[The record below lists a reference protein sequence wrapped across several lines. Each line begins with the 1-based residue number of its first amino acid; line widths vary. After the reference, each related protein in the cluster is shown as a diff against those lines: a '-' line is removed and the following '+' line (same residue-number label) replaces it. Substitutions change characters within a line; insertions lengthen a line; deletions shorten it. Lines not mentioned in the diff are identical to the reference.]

1 MKKNLFLLFELL
13 FFLVACTSNSNND
26 NNTNNNN
33 EDNTEN
39 NENQTAENE
48 GNDEP
53 EPLETEV
60 LFSYDH
66 EDSGDYEIQSV
77 GVDANGT
84 AITFTG
90 KEDIDRKTDY
100 YTYFVDQND
109 NVFEGLELAEDE
121 DQDRR
126 CTDLS
131 VSPNGDYLVYDCHD
145 DGIAFSV
152 YDMEKEETIHQM
164 DKLDSYIMD
173 IYGISNDKVVYYE
186 VENDDYETEL
196 VLYDAEADAGTHYVL
211 KDLFDTEEEP
221 SFDRIFQSDDGQY
234 LLITAFTELYLFDTE
249 AKSAKEIVTVDPH
262 VEEHD
267 TDIFIYNVKMS
278 PDATYVYYEIS
289 ENEMDPVYKEHFFHN
304 LDNDEVTAFSELDYA
319 SV

>member
-1 MKKNLFLLFELL
+1 MKKSFTILFALSLFI
-13 FFLVACTSNSNND
+13 VACSSNSDHNNA
-26 NNTNNNN
+26 NNANDQTTENG
-33 EDNTEN
+33 EN
-39 NENQTAENE
+39 NE
-48 GNDEP
+48 P
-53 EPLETEV
+53 KPLETEV

-66 EDSGDYEIQSV
+66 EESGDYEIQSIQI
-77 GVDANGT
+77 DAAGQ

-90 KEDIDRKTDY
+90 KEDIDRKKEY
-100 YTYFVDQND
+100 FTYVVDQND
-109 NVFEGLELAEDE
+109 HVFEGLELAEDKN
-121 DQDRR
+121 QDRR
-126 CTDLS
+126 CTDMY
-131 VSPNGDYLVYDCHD
+131 VSPNGEYLVYDCHD

-152 YDMEKEETIHQM
+152 YDMNEEETIHQM
-164 DKLDSYIMD
+164 EEPDSYIKD

-186 VENDDYETEL
+186 IENDDYETEL

-221 SFDRIFQSDDGQY
+221 SFDRIIQSDDGQY